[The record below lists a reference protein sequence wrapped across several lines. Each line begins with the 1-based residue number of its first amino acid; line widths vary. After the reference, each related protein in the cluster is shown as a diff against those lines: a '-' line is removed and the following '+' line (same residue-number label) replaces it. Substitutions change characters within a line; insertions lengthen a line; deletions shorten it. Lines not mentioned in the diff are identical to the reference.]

1 MSPCQPVFQADNVA
15 MPAPIVHIGFH
26 KTATSWF
33 QGAVYP
39 QVTSHRLVD
48 RELVRSVFM
57 DGDAFDFDPAA
68 AREALGLEADP
79 RPALICEEELSGV
92 LHIGAASTYIAKEVA
107 RRIHATIPEAHI
119 VIFVREQVD
128 AATSWYLQYLKEGGT
143 ASARRYLF
151 PDEYLFPG
159 RLMLF
164 KTARFNFVQL
174 DYSGLIETYD
184 RLFGRDRVHLFTYEE
199 LKEDS
204 ANFIARMQQ
213 ELGVEFI
220 ADADIHAQRVNRAYR
235 RGLLPIARAMNGF
248 TARQVANK
256 RTLLHLPFWFRARW
270 EILERLNALPLF
282 GNRPRADALLD
293 GPTRAWIRDRFA
305 ASNAWLSARMGRD
318 LRELGYAVE
327 QQTSVQPPRRNR
339 WTRWSRM

>member
-1 MSPCQPVFQADNVA
+1 
-15 MPAPIVHIGFH
+15 MPSPIVHIGFH

-33 QGAVYP
+33 QAAIYP
-39 QVTSHRLVD
+39 HVENHRLVD
-48 RELVRSVFM
+48 RDLVRSVFM

-68 AREALGLEADP
+68 AREALRLDADA
-79 RPALICEEELSGV
+79 RPAVICEEELSGV

-107 RRIHATIPEAHI
+107 RRIHAAIPDAQI

-164 KTARFNFVQL
+164 KTARFNFAQL
-174 DYSGLIETYD
+174 DYSGLIKTYD
-184 RLFGRDRVHLFTYEE
+184 QLFGRDRVHVFAYEE
-199 LKEDS
+199 LKADS
-204 ANFIARMQQ
+204 AGVLARMQE
-213 ELGVEFI
+213 ELGLEFK
-220 ADADIHAQRVNRAYR
+220 ADADVHSARVNRAYR
-235 RGLLPIARAMNGF
+235 RGLLPIARVMNRF

-282 GNRPRADALLD
+282 GGRPRADALID
-293 GPTRAWIRDRFA
+293 ARTRAWIEDRFA
-305 ASNAWLSARMGRD
+305 ASNAWLAERMGRD
-318 LRELGYAVE
+318 LGALGYALE
-327 QQTSVQPPRRNR
+327 RQPSVQPPRRNR
-339 WTRWSRM
+339 WIRWSRM